1 MVRFPKSRWMYGRG
15 KREGRK
21 IHLRGKRAVF
31 LKITKN
37 KVQVTFGTRRGE
49 MEFMQQIFLSFTLS
63 LSFSFNVV

>member
-1 MVRFPKSRWMYGRG
+1 MEEVKGRG
-15 KREGRK
+15 
-21 IHLRGKRAVF
+21 GKF
-31 LKITKN
+31 TYEEKGPFFKKITKN